1 MRETILPK
9 ISGITLLCDSAP
21 QTRAHTRAREPTLS
35 LVLPFFVCR
44 VGIAYLSIFV
54 YLCFSLSLS
63 RIHTPRSSVES
74 PRYRGYTVGDVAEP
88 VGEGGAPGDVTLP
101 PFCLVTSTERHRATG
116 RVPYSSVLP
125 HWLLLLPQTG
135 CRAGLPTSLF
145 SIRDFGG
152 ISLWLFVFIGYLSN
166 VF

>member
-63 RIHTPRSSVES
+63 HTHTSIL
-74 PRYRGYTVGDVAEP
+74 RGISAISGLHSRRRCGASWGG
-88 VGEGGAPGDVTLP
+88 GELP
-101 PFCLVTSTERHRATG
+101 VTSPYRHFASWRQPRG
-116 RVPYSSVLP
+116 I
-125 HWLLLLPQTG
+125 
-135 CRAGLPTSLF
+135 GLPAAYLTALCFHTGF
-145 SIRDFGG
+145 SSFRKPAAEQACQLHFSAFEALVEFHYD
-152 ISLWLFVFIGYLSN
+152 YLYL
-166 VF
+166 

>member
-1 MRETILPK
+1 MRL
-9 ISGITLLCDSAP
+9 GAP
-21 QTRAHTRAREPTLS
+21 NTRAHACTRADPLSRSTFLRLSCRDRLSIYLS
-35 LVLPFFVCR
+35 LYISV
-44 VGIAYLSIFV
+44 
-54 YLCFSLSLS
+54 SLSLS

-125 HWLLLLPQTG
+125 HWLLLLPQIG

-152 ISLWLFVFIGYLSN
+152 ISL
-166 VF
+166 

>member
-63 RIHTPRSSVES
+63 LAYTHLDPPWNLRDIGATQSATLRSQLG
-74 PRYRGYTVGDVAEP
+74 R
-88 VGEGGAPGDVTLP
+88 GGAPGDVTLP

-145 SIRDFGG
+145 SIRGFGG
-152 ISLWLFVFIGYLSN
+152 ISL
-166 VF
+166 

>member
-1 MRETILPK
+1 MRL
-9 ISGITLLCDSAP
+9 GAP
-21 QTRAHTRAREPTLS
+21 NTRAHACTRADPLS
-35 LVLPFFVCR
+35 RSTFLRLSCR
-44 VGIAYLSIFV
+44 DRLSI
-54 YLCFSLSLS
+54 YLCISLFLSLSLAYTHLDPPWNLRDIGATQS
-63 RIHTPRSSVES
+63 ATLRSQLG
-74 PRYRGYTVGDVAEP
+74 R
-88 VGEGGAPGDVTLP
+88 GGAPGDVTLP

-152 ISLWLFVFIGYLSN
+152 ISL
-166 VF
+166 